1 MLLFYPI
8 WQLLQFFPP
17 QQYEA
22 NSTVSIP
29 ATTTIT
35 LEIYKH
41 RKPAGFISFSL
52 LLTGLEVVRCHAANL
67 IGTLEKQKNPRCAQ
81 QGNLSD
87 TLATKHPI
95 PLQKKKTKCALSGLS
110 IE

>member
-22 NSTVSIP
+22 NSSVSIP

-35 LEIYKH
+35 LEIYKC

-81 QGNLSD
+81 RGNLSD
-87 TLATKHPI
+87 TMGTKHPI